1 MKRESTFFQAKMS
14 EITSEEECK
23 GEWVVA
29 RMAENIAYL
38 CQQRLKLQ
46 V

>member
-14 EITSEEECK
+14 EIMSKEECK

-29 RMAENIAYL
+29 RMAESIAYL
-38 CQQRLKLQ
+38 RQRRLRLQ

>member
-1 MKRESTFFQAKMS
+1 MFFQAKMS
-14 EITSEEECK
+14 EITSEEECE

-29 RMAENIAYL
+29 RMAESIAYL
-38 CQQRLKLQ
+38 RQRRLRLQ